1 MIRVGIVG
9 TGGMGTVH
17 YTNYQYIEECQVA
30 AVCGNREKAEKWGV
44 NDYSDITEMIQSCIL
59 YTSQN
64 MYFRISHFTGFWK

>member
-30 AVCGNREKAEKWGV
+30 AVCGNSEKAEKWGDWLFRSYR
-44 NDYSDITEMIQSCIL
+44 NDT
-59 YTSQN
+59 
-64 MYFRISHFTGFWK
+64 K

>member
-30 AVCGNREKAEKWGV
+30 AVCGNSEKAEK
-44 NDYSDITEMIQSCIL
+44 
-59 YTSQN
+59 
-64 MYFRISHFTGFWK
+64 

>member
-30 AVCGNREKAEKWGV
+30 AVCGNREKAEGLPCE
-44 NDYSDITEMIQSCIL
+44 YPSI
-59 YTSQN
+59 
-64 MYFRISHFTGFWK
+64 

>member
-30 AVCGNREKAEKWGV
+30 AVCGNSEKAEKWGV
-44 NDYSDITEMIQSCIL
+44 TGYSDLTEMIQSECLDLVDIC
-59 YTSQN
+59 TPT
-64 MYFRISHFTGFWK
+64 FFHRSH